1 MTSDIPHPAALLRTM
16 PFAVRLGIDLTEA
29 TAERAT
35 GTLPWSSDLC
45 TAGAA
50 LHGGVLIALA
60 DTVGAVCAYLN
71 LPQGADT
78 STLESKTNFFRP
90 VRAGTAQAVSRPL
103 HVGRS
108 VIVVQTDVFEME
120 ERVLVGQTTQTQT
133 VITAGRTAPRTQQ
146 IPEDAPVSGEE

>member
-1 MTSDIPHPAALLRTM
+1 MTSDLPHPAELLRAM

-50 LHGGVLIALA
+50 LHGGALMALA

-71 LPQGADT
+71 LPQGAGT

-90 VRAGTAQAVSRPL
+90 VRAGTAQAVARPL

-120 ERVLVGQTTQTQT
+120 ERVTVGQTTQTQT
-133 VITAGRTAPRTQQ
+133 VITAGRATPGTQQ
-146 IPEDAPVSGEE
+146 LPEDGPFPR